1 MKPVWRQRLRRSLAA
16 TAGVA
21 ALLGVMTWSSL
32 QPFPQRLAPEP
43 GSLQAAE
50 YLDRNGERLNVTLQN
65 HWNYSDHQP
74 LHAMPPL
81 LLNAFVYAEDRHFFE
96 HGGVDWSARVH
107 AMVQNLLARRIVRG
121 ASTISE
127 QVVRLLHPRPRTF
140 WSRWLEGWEA
150 MRLEHRFSKGEILEF
165 YLNQVPYGRQR
176 RGVVQAAQ
184 FYFNRSL
191 STLNEKELLSLAVMV
206 RAPSRLDPL
215 QNPRAIEKPVAW
227 LADAMVA
234 QNILTK
240 QDALQIKSTPLA
252 VSQPRLA
259 VDAAHFVQHLKTSEP
274 QLRATNG
281 RIVTTIDASLQRRV
295 QAILDNRVH
304 TLRRRHVSDGAVLV
318 VDHLANEVLAWVNA
332 GGYADHDG
340 HRIDA
345 VTTPRQPGST
355 LKPFLYAMALERG
368 WTAATLIDDSPLA
381 IAVGH
386 GLHSIHNYSGQ
397 YYGPL
402 RLREAL
408 GNSLNV
414 PAIRTAEFVGRDHF
428 LNRLHRLGFDSLTQH
443 PDFYGDGLGLGNGEV
458 SLFELVR
465 AYSVLARGG
474 KTHTIRL
481 AFNQA
486 DNARA
491 DARVFDREVVSL
503 IGDILSDP
511 DARAREFGR
520 DSILRLPIQ
529 TAVKTGTSTD
539 YRDAW
544 AVGYSSRYTVG
555 VWMGNMDQ
563 RPMQE
568 ITGSTGPGMVLRAV
582 FAELNRFSQSRPL
595 VKSLRLHAVRIC
607 PVTGLLAADNGPSV
621 VEWFRAGK
629 VPTQRCTSQHN
640 TEAATVMAKLDD
652 SMPRLK
658 QPLPGLQMAMDPRIP
673 DALEVMP
680 FEVEHGETYSR
691 VQWILDGKL
700 VASASGATP
709 YSWSLRRGRHT
720 VFARLWKTSVQAT
733 PLETRTVHFIVK

>member
-1 MKPVWRQRLRRSLAA
+1 MHPVWKKRLQRTLAA
-16 TAGVA
+16 TAAVA
-21 ALLGVMTWSSL
+21 ALLGIATWASL
-32 QPFPQRLAPEP
+32 QAFPEKLAPQP

-65 HWNYSDHQP
+65 RWNYSDHRP

-81 LLNAFVYAEDRHFFE
+81 LLQAFVSAEDRHFFD

-107 AMVQNLLARRIVRG
+107 AMAQNVMAHRVVRG

-127 QVVRLLHPRPRTF
+127 QVVRLLHPRPRTY

-184 FYFNRSL
+184 YYFNRSL
-191 STLNEKELLSLAVMV
+191 STLNDKELLSLAVMV

-215 QNPRAIEKPVAW
+215 SHPGALDKPLAR

-234 QNILTK
+234 KNVLTRAEAT
-240 QDALQIKSTPLA
+240 QLESTPLS
-252 VSQPRLA
+252 VSQPSLA
-259 VDAAHFVQHLKTSEP
+259 VDAAHFVQHLKTTQP
-274 QLRATNG
+274 QLRASNG

-304 TLRRRHVSDGAVLV
+304 TLRQRNVSDGAVLV

-340 HRIDA
+340 NRIDA

-355 LKPFLYAMALERG
+355 LKPFLYAMALEKG

-381 IAVGH
+381 IAVGN
-386 GLHSIHNYSGQ
+386 GLHSIRNYSGQ

-414 PAIRTAEFVGRDHF
+414 PAIRTAEYVGRDRF
-428 LNRLHRLGFDSLTQH
+428 LDRLHKLGFVSLTQH

-474 KTHTIRL
+474 KTHTIRF

-486 DNARA
+486 PEDHA
-491 DARVFDREVVSL
+491 DVRVFDPQVVSL

-520 DSILRLPIQ
+520 DSILRLPVQ

-544 AVGYSSRYTVG
+544 AVGFSYRYTVG

-582 FAELNRFSQSRPL
+582 FAELNRFSDSRPL

-607 PVTGLLAADNGPSV
+607 PVTGLLAAANGPSV
-621 VEWFRAGK
+621 VEWFRDGK
-629 VPTQRCTSQHN
+629 APVQHCPNQHN
-640 TEAATVMAKLDD
+640 KVDAPLLAEVDDAK
-652 SMPRLK
+652 PKLK

-673 DALEVMP
+673 DAMEVLP

-700 VASASGATP
+700 VASKSGAVP
-709 YSWSLRRGRHT
+709 YSWSLQRGNHT
-720 VFARLWKTSVQAT
+720 VYARLWKTGAQAT

>member
-1 MKPVWRQRLRRSLAA
+1 MKPGWKKRLQRSLAA
-16 TAGVA
+16 IAVGTG
-21 ALLGVMTWSSL
+21 LLGIATWAGL
-32 QPFPQRLAPEP
+32 QDFPQRLAPQP

-50 YLDRNGERLNVTLQN
+50 YMDRNGERLNVTLQN
-65 HWNYSDHQP
+65 HWNYSDHRP

-81 LLNAFVYAEDRHFFE
+81 LLKAFVYAEDRHFFQ
-96 HGGVDWSARVH
+96 HDGVDWSARMH
-107 AMVQNLLARRIVRG
+107 AMVQNLLARRVVRG

-127 QVVRLLHPRPRTF
+127 QVVRLLHPRPRTY
-140 WSRWLEGWEA
+140 WSRWMEGWEA
-150 MRLEHRFSKGEILEF
+150 MRLENKFSKGEILEF

-184 FYFNRSL
+184 YYFNRSL
-191 STLNEKELLSLAVMV
+191 STLNDKELLSLAVMV

-215 QNPRAIEKPVAW
+215 SNPGALDKPVAR
-227 LADAMVA
+227 LANVLVEK
-234 QNILTK
+234 NILTK
-240 QDALQIKSTPLA
+240 QAAMQLTSTPLA

-259 VDAAHFVQHLKTSEP
+259 VDAAHFVQHLKTTEP
-274 QLRATNG
+274 QLSASNG

-295 QAILDNRVH
+295 QAILDNRIR
-304 TLRRRHVSDGAVLV
+304 TLHQRNVSDGAVLV
-318 VDHLANEVLAWVNA
+318 VDHRANEVLAWVNG
-332 GGYADHDG
+332 GGYTDHDG
-340 HRIDA
+340 NRIDA

-355 LKPFLYAMALERG
+355 LKPFLYAMALEKG

-381 IAVGH
+381 IAVGN
-386 GLHSIHNYSGQ
+386 GLHSIRNYSGQ

-414 PAIRTAEFVGRDHF
+414 PAIRTAEYVGRDHF
-428 LNRLHRLGFDSLTQH
+428 LNRLHKLGFDSLTQH

-465 AYSVLARGG
+465 AYSALARGG
-474 KTHTIRL
+474 KTHTIRF

-486 DNARA
+486 PDARG
-491 DARVFDREVVSL
+491 DVRVFDPDVVSL

-520 DSILRLPIQ
+520 DSILRLPVQ

-544 AVGYSSRYTVG
+544 AVGFSYRYTVG

-582 FAELNRFSQSRPL
+582 FAELNRFSESRPL
-595 VKSLRLHAVRIC
+595 VKSLHLHAVRIC
-607 PVTGLLAADNGPSV
+607 PVTGLLAAANGPSV
-621 VEWFRAGK
+621 VEWFRDDK
-629 VPTQRCTSQHN
+629 VPTQHCMNQHN
-640 TEAATVMAKLDD
+640 KVRKPLLAQADGLK
-652 SMPRLK
+652 PKLK

-673 DALEVMP
+673 DSLEVLP
-680 FEVEHGETYSR
+680 FEVEDGELYSR

-709 YSWSLRRGRHT
+709 FSWSLQRGHHT
-720 VFARLWKTSVQAT
+720 VYARLWKTG
-733 PLETRTVHFIVK
+733 TRTAPLQTRSVHFTVK

>member
-1 MKPVWRQRLRRSLAA
+1 MSPVWRQRLQRSLAVSAGA
-16 TAGVA
+16 TAM
-21 ALLGVMTWSSL
+21 MTMVTWASL
-32 QPFPQRLAPEP
+32 QPFPARLAPEP
-43 GSLQAAE
+43 GSLLAAE

-65 HWNYSDHQP
+65 QWNYSDYQP

-81 LLNAFVYAEDRHFFE
+81 LLKAFVNAEDRHFFE
-96 HGGVDWSARVH
+96 HSGVDWSARVH
-107 AMVQNLLARRIVRG
+107 AMAQNLLARRVVRG

-127 QVVRLLHPRPRTF
+127 QVVRLLHPRPRTY

-150 MRLEHRFSKGEILEF
+150 MRLEHKFDKGEILEF

-184 FYFNRSL
+184 YFFNRSL
-191 STLNEKELLSLAVMV
+191 STLNDKELLSLAVMV

-215 QNPRAIEKPVAW
+215 SNPKALEKPLAW
-227 LADAMVA
+227 LADAMVKK
-234 QNILTK
+234 NILTGK
-240 QDALQIKSTPLA
+240 EADQLESAPLT
-252 VSQPRLA
+252 VSQPGLA
-259 VDAAHFVQHLKTSEP
+259 VDAAHFVQHLKTTQP
-274 QLRATNG
+274 QLRAVNG

-295 QAILDNRVH
+295 QAILDNRVR
-304 TLRRRHVSDGAVLV
+304 TLHRRDVSDGAVLV

-332 GGYADHDG
+332 GGYADQDG
-340 HRIDA
+340 NRIDA
-345 VTTPRQPGST
+345 VTTLRQPGST
-355 LKPFLYAMALERG
+355 LKPFLYAMAMEKG
-368 WTAATLIDDSPLA
+368 WTGATLIDDSPLA
-381 IAVGH
+381 IAVGN
-386 GLHSIHNYSGQ
+386 GLHSIRNYSGE

-414 PAIRTAEFVGRDHF
+414 PAIRTAEFVGRDRF
-428 LNRLHRLGFDSLTQH
+428 LDRLHKLGFDSLTQH

-465 AYSVLARGG
+465 AYSALARGG

-486 DNARA
+486 A
-491 DARVFDREVVSL
+491 DDRSDIRVFSPEVVSL

-520 DSILRLPIQ
+520 DSILRLPVQ

-544 AVGYSSRYTVG
+544 AVGYSYRYTVG

-568 ITGSTGPGMVLRAV
+568 VTGSIGPGMVLRAV
-582 FAELNRFSQSRPL
+582 FAELNRFGETRPL

-607 PVTGLLAADNGPSV
+607 PVTGLLASDNGPSV
-621 VEWFRAGK
+621 VEWFRDGK
-629 VPTQRCTSQHN
+629 VPTQYCTNHHGAVKAPLVAQ
-640 TEAATVMAKLDD
+640 ADGALPK
-652 SMPRLK
+652 LK

-673 DALEVMP
+673 DALEVLP
-680 FEVEHGETYSR
+680 FEVENGETYSR

-700 VASASGATP
+700 VASASGAKP
-709 YSWSLRRGRHT
+709 YPWSLQRGKHT
-720 VFARLWKTSVQAT
+720 VYARLWKTDTQIT
-733 PLETRTVHFIVK
+733 PLQTRAVNFIVK

>member
-1 MKPVWRQRLRRSLAA
+1 MNPVWRQHLLRSLAVSAVA
-16 TAGVA
+16 T
-21 ALLGVMTWSSL
+21 ALLGILTWVDL
-32 QPFPQRLAPEP
+32 QPFPARLAPEP

-65 HWNYSDHQP
+65 QWNYSDHQP

-81 LLNAFVYAEDRHFFE
+81 LLKAFVDAEDRHFFE
-96 HGGVDWSARVH
+96 HGGVDWSARMH
-107 AMVQNLLARRIVRG
+107 AMIQNLLAHRVVRG

-127 QVVRLLHPRPRTF
+127 QVVRLLHPRPRTY

-150 MRLEHRFSKGEILEF
+150 MQLEHNFSKGEILEF

-176 RGVVQAAQ
+176 RGVVQAAEY
-184 FYFNRSL
+184 YFNRSL
-191 STLNEKELLSLAVMV
+191 STLNNKELLSLAVMV

-215 QNPRAIEKPVAW
+215 SSPKALEEPVAR
-227 LADAMVA
+227 LADFMVRK
-234 QNILTK
+234 NILTRP
-240 QDALQIKSTPLA
+240 DAAQLKSTPLA

-259 VDAAHFVQHLKTSEP
+259 VDAAHFVQYLKTTQP
-274 QLRATNG
+274 QLRAVNG
-281 RIVTTIDASLQRRV
+281 RINTTIDASLQRRV
-295 QAILDNRVH
+295 QAILDNRVR
-304 TLRRRHVSDGAVLV
+304 TLHRRDVSDGAVLV

-340 HRIDA
+340 NRIDA
-345 VTTPRQPGST
+345 VITPRQPGST
-355 LKPFLYAMALERG
+355 LKPFLYAMALEKG

-381 IAVGH
+381 IAVGN
-386 GLHSIHNYSGQ
+386 GLHSIHNYSGE

-414 PAIRTAEFVGRDHF
+414 PAIRTAEFIGRDHF
-428 LNRLHRLGFDSLTQH
+428 LTRLHKLGFDSLTQH

-465 AYSVLARGG
+465 AYSALARGG
-474 KTHTIRL
+474 KTHTIRF
-481 AFNQA
+481 AFNQNV
-486 DNARA
+486 DDRGNI
-491 DARVFDREVVSL
+491 RVFDPEVVSL
-503 IGDILSDP
+503 VGDILSDP

-544 AVGYSSRYTVG
+544 AVGFSYRYTVG

-563 RPMQE
+563 RPMRE
-568 ITGSTGPGMVLRAV
+568 VTGSIGPGMVLRAV
-582 FAELNRFSQSRPL
+582 FAELNRFSESRPL
-595 VKSLRLHAVRIC
+595 VKSLRLHPVRIC
-607 PVTGLLAADNGPSV
+607 PVTGLLASDSGPSV
-621 VEWFRAGK
+621 VEWFRDGK
-629 VPTQRCTSQHN
+629 APTQYCANNHDVVKAPLVTQ
-640 TEAATVMAKLDD
+640 ADD
-652 SMPRLK
+652 VLPKLK

-673 DALEVMP
+673 DALEVLS
-680 FEVEHGETYSR
+680 FEVENGGIYSR

-700 VASASGATP
+700 VASVEGAKP
-709 YSWSLRRGRHT
+709 YPWSLQRGHHT
-720 VFARLWKTSVQAT
+720 VYARLWKANTQAT
-733 PLETRTVHFIVK
+733 PLQTCAVHFVVK